1 MTVANDSE
9 IDEAEVNIEGE
20 VTRCRKLRRR
30 VLFVAELVPVQSASS
45 LEGGRRRANA
55 SKCLVEAGCISL
67 AGRQKRRDNSRDP
80 LSGLIRVVI
89 MSTAAPPFQHQ
100 RNERSNTRP
109 PGNNTSFNFVVTG
122 CRKYP
127 VRRRLPARVTR
138 RPTWYKFDES
148 DDPDLNS
155 EEDSEHPLTA
165 SAPEVDQS
173 LVIFEDPNAQY
184 LSTDSEDEE
193 DARIKRSMGVIRKNA
208 ASRGSDGGTKYHCDV
223 CSIDITSTVRISCAN
238 PACKEYDL
246 CVPCFSRGDKSKT
259 HDPQTHEY
267 HVVEQNSIP
276 IYTED
281 WGADEE
287 LLLLEGSERYGLGS
301 WADVSEH
308 IGGYRSKDE
317 TRDHYID
324 TYVRSKLFPL
334 PELADPADMR
344 LHDRI
349 PKEEFQA
356 RKKRRIEERK
366 EEAKAAPPA
375 APKQKPTAS
384 VPACHEVQGFM
395 PGRLEF
401 ETEFA
406 NDAEEAVQ
414 HMQFE
419 PGDGIDP
426 VTGEMDEET
435 TLKMT
440 VFDIYNSRLTARA
453 ERKRIIFEHNL
464 LDYKRNN
471 LIDKKRTKEER
482 DLLNKAKPFAR
493 MMTHDDFDNFTKDL
507 ALEHNLR
514 IAIGQLQEWRQNG
527 ITDLKHGEK
536 YEADKHARI
545 QRNQP
550 QGQFD
555 RMASALQKKSQP
567 QAAELPTEASK
578 LTSPELPHRFQP
590 KPRTVP
596 VFTDTK
602 PIVENDFDLMFAET
616 TGDSAT
622 SQKPK
627 TRYVVAPLANTQ
639 PWKLEDDKTYAPD
652 LQLLSEEEVQLCNN
666 LHLRPKP
673 YLTLKEGLIKEAMK
687 QGGLLKKKEARGV
700 CRVSRPPPPP
710 SRPY

>member
-1 MTVANDSE
+1 MMSKPSKVRPHAQRPRSTPTTISN
-9 IDEAEVNIEGE
+9 
-20 VTRCRKLRRR
+20 R
-30 VLFVAELVPVQSASS
+30 PS
-45 LEGGRRRANA
+45 L
-55 SKCLVEAGCISL
+55 
-67 AGRQKRRDNSRDP
+67 
-80 LSGLIRVVI
+80 
-89 MSTAAPPFQHQ
+89 
-100 RNERSNTRP
+100 
-109 PGNNTSFNFVVTG
+109 NFAVTG
-122 CRKYP
+122 SRKHP
-127 VRRRLPARVTR
+127 VRRRLPPRNTR
-138 RPTWYKFDES
+138 RPARYDLDEFDDLAVKSEQ
-148 DDPDLNS
+148 DQANPFTATTPTPDQTLI
-155 EEDSEHPLTA
+155 T
-165 SAPEVDQS
+165 
-173 LVIFEDPNAQY
+173 FEDPNAQY
-184 LSTDSEDEE
+184 HSTDSEAEE
-193 DARIKRSMGVIRKNA
+193 NARIERSMGVIRKNA

-246 CVPCFSRGDKSKT
+246 CVPCFSRGETSKT
-259 HDPQTHEY
+259 HDPRTHEY

-308 IGGYRSKDE
+308 IGGYRGKDE
-317 TRDHYID
+317 TRDHYIN
-324 TYVRSKLFPL
+324 TYVNSKLFPL

-349 PKEEFQA
+349 PKEQFQA

-366 EEAKAAPPA
+366 EEAKAAKPA
-375 APKQKPTAS
+375 IPNQKPTAS
-384 VPACHEVQGFM
+384 VPSCHEVQGFM

-419 PGDGIDP
+419 PGDGLDP
-426 VTGEMDEET
+426 ETGEMDEET

-453 ERKRIIFEHNL
+453 DRKRIIFEHNL
-464 LDYKRNN
+464 LDYKRNAA
-471 LIDKKRTKEER
+471 IDKKRTKEER
-482 DLLNKAKPFAR
+482 DLLHKAKPFAR
-493 MMTHDDFDNFTKDL
+493 MMNHEDFENFTQDI

-514 IAIGQLQEWRQNG
+514 LAIAQLQEWRQNG

-536 YEADKHARI
+536 YEADKQARI

-578 LTSPELPHRFQP
+578 LTSPDLPHRFQP

-602 PIVENDFDLMFAET
+602 PVVENEFDLMFAET
-616 TGDSAT
+616 NGDTAIG
-622 SQKPK
+622 QKPK
-627 TRYVVAPLANTQ
+627 TRYTVAPLSNTQ

-652 LQLLSEEEVQLCNN
+652 LQLLSEEEIQLCNN

-687 QGGLLKKKEARGV
+687 QGGLLKKKEARTV
-700 CRVSRPPPPP
+700 CRVSRVVHTFFKVLTIC
-710 SRPY
+710 

>member
-1 MTVANDSE
+1 MISN
-9 IDEAEVNIEGE
+9 
-20 VTRCRKLRRR
+20 
-30 VLFVAELVPVQSASS
+30 S
-45 LEGGRRRANA
+45 LTFA
-55 SKCLVEAGCISL
+55 
-67 AGRQKRRDNSRDP
+67 
-80 LSGLIRVVI
+80 
-89 MSTAAPPFQHQ
+89 
-100 RNERSNTRP
+100 
-109 PGNNTSFNFVVTG
+109 VTG
-122 CRKYP
+122 ARKHP
-127 VRRRLPARVTR
+127 VRRRLPTRVTR
-138 RPTWYKFDES
+138 KPTRYYLDEFA
-148 DDPDLNS
+148 DPDLNS
-155 EEDSEHPLTA
+155 EDDDEHPFFTPAPDTDQILTTLEDS
-165 SAPEVDQS
+165 
-173 LVIFEDPNAQY
+173 NAQY
-184 LSTDSEDEE
+184 QSTDSEVEE

-238 PACKEYDL
+238 SACKEYDL
-246 CVPCFSRGDKSKT
+246 CVPCFSRGETSKT
-259 HDPQTHEY
+259 HDPRTHEY

-308 IGGYRSKDE
+308 IGGYRGKDE
-317 TRDHYID
+317 TRDHYIN
-324 TYVRSKLFPL
+324 TYVNSKLFPL

-349 PKEEFQA
+349 PKEQFQA

-366 EEAKAAPPA
+366 EEAKSAKPA
-375 APKQKPTAS
+375 IPNQKPTAS
-384 VPACHEVQGFM
+384 VPSCHEVQGFM

-426 VTGEMDEET
+426 ETGGMDEET

-453 ERKRIIFEHNL
+453 DRKRIIFEHNL
-464 LDYKRNN
+464 LDYKRNAA
-471 LIDKKRTKEER
+471 IDKKRTKEER
-482 DLLNKAKPFAR
+482 DLLHKAKPFAR
-493 MMTHDDFDNFTKDL
+493 MMNHDDFENFTKDI

-514 IAIGQLQEWRQNG
+514 LAITQLQEWRQNG

-536 YEADKHARI
+536 YEVDKQARI

-578 LTSPELPHRFQP
+578 LTSPDLPHRFQP

-602 PIVENDFDLMFAET
+602 PIVENEFDLMFAET
-616 TGDSAT
+616 NGDAAIG
-622 SQKPK
+622 QKPK
-627 TRYVVAPLANTQ
+627 TRYTVAPLSNTQ

-652 LQLLSEEEVQLCNN
+652 LQLLSEEEIQLCNN

-687 QGGLLKKKEARGV
+687 QGGLLKKKEARTV
-700 CRVSRPPPPP
+700 CRIDVNKANKIYDFMIHSGWLGKA
-710 SRPY
+710 

>member
-1 MTVANDSE
+1 MPRKMANDLHVLPHTHSTCPSTSHPQQTLKYLLT
-9 IDEAEVNIEGE
+9 GS
-20 VTRCRKLRRR
+20 RK
-30 VLFVAELVPVQSASS
+30 
-45 LEGGRRRANA
+45 
-55 SKCLVEAGCISL
+55 
-67 AGRQKRRDNSRDP
+67 
-80 LSGLIRVVI
+80 
-89 MSTAAPPFQHQ
+89 H
-100 RNERSNTRP
+100 
-109 PGNNTSFNFVVTG
+109 
-122 CRKYP
+122 P
-127 VRRRLPARVTR
+127 VRRRLPPRITR
-138 RPTWYKFDES
+138 RPTRYIP
-148 DDPDLNS
+148 DDLEDNS
-155 EEDSEHPLTA
+155 EEDQAHPFTALT
-165 SAPEVDQS
+165 PDTDQT
-173 LVIFEDPNAQY
+173 LVALEDLNTQY
-184 LSTDSEDEE
+184 QSTDSEAEE
-193 DARIKRSMGVIRKNA
+193 DERIKASMGVIRKNA
-208 ASRGSDGGTKYHCDV
+208 GSRGDGAGTKYHCDV
-223 CSIDITSTVRISCAN
+223 CTIDVTSTVRIRCAN
-238 PACKEYDL
+238 AACKEYDC
-246 CVPCFSRGDKSKT
+246 CVPCFSRGLTSRD
-259 HDPQTHEY
+259 HDPRTHEY

-308 IGGYRSKDE
+308 IGGYRGKDE
-317 TRDHYID
+317 TRDHYIN
-324 TYVRSKLFPL
+324 TYVNSKLFPL
-334 PELADPADMR
+334 PELADPTDMR

-349 PKEEFQA
+349 PKEQFQA
-356 RKKRRIEERK
+356 RKKRRIEERT
-366 EEAKAAPPA
+366 EEAKAAKPA
-375 APKQKPTAS
+375 TPNQKPTAS
-384 VPACHEVQGFM
+384 VPSCHEVQGFM

-426 VTGEMDEET
+426 ETGEMDEET

-453 ERKRIIFEHNL
+453 DRKRIIFEHNL
-464 LDYKRNN
+464 LDYKRNAA
-471 LIDKKRTKEER
+471 IDKKRTKEER

-493 MMTHDDFDNFTKDL
+493 MMNHDDFENFTKDI

-514 IAIGQLQEWRQNG
+514 LAITQLQEWRQNG

-536 YEADKHARI
+536 YETDKQARI

-602 PIVENDFDLMFAET
+602 PVVENEFDLMFAET
-616 TGDSAT
+616 NGDVAIG
-622 SQKPK
+622 QKPK
-627 TRYVVAPLANTQ
+627 TRYTVAPLSNTQ

-652 LQLLSEEEVQLCNN
+652 LQLLSEEEIQLCNN

-687 QGGLLKKKEARGV
+687 QGGLLKKKEARTV
-700 CRVSRPPPPP
+700 CRVSRALHRHQ
-710 SRPY
+710 STY

>member
-1 MTVANDSE
+1 MMSKPSKVRPHAQQPRFIPTTSN
-9 IDEAEVNIEGE
+9 
-20 VTRCRKLRRR
+20 R
-30 VLFVAELVPVQSASS
+30 PS
-45 LEGGRRRANA
+45 L
-55 SKCLVEAGCISL
+55 
-67 AGRQKRRDNSRDP
+67 
-80 LSGLIRVVI
+80 
-89 MSTAAPPFQHQ
+89 
-100 RNERSNTRP
+100 
-109 PGNNTSFNFVVTG
+109 NFAVTG
-122 CRKYP
+122 SRKHP
-127 VRRRLPARVTR
+127 VRRRLPPRNTR
-138 RPTWYKFDES
+138 RPTRYDRDEFDHLAVKSEQ
-148 DDPDLNS
+148 DEAHPFTATTPDT
-155 EEDSEHPLTA
+155 DSTLIA
-165 SAPEVDQS
+165 
-173 LVIFEDPNAQY
+173 FEDPNAQY
-184 LSTDSEDEE
+184 QSTDSEAEE
-193 DARIKRSMGVIRKNA
+193 DARIERSMGVIRKNA

-246 CVPCFSRGDKSKT
+246 CVPCFSRGETSKT
-259 HDPQTHEY
+259 HDPRTHEY

-308 IGGYRSKDE
+308 IGGYRGKDE
-317 TRDHYID
+317 TRDHYIN
-324 TYVRSKLFPL
+324 TYVNSKLFPL

-349 PKEEFQA
+349 PKEQFQA

-366 EEAKAAPPA
+366 EEAKAAKPA
-375 APKQKPTAS
+375 IPNQKPTAS
-384 VPACHEVQGFM
+384 VPSCHEVQGFM

-419 PGDGIDP
+419 PGDGLDP
-426 VTGEMDEET
+426 ETGEMDEET

-453 ERKRIIFEHNL
+453 DRKRIIFEHNL
-464 LDYKRNN
+464 LDYKRNAAV
-471 LIDKKRTKEER
+471 DKKRTKEER
-482 DLLNKAKPFAR
+482 DLLHKAKPFAR
-493 MMTHDDFDNFTKDL
+493 MMNHEDFENFTQDI

-514 IAIGQLQEWRQNG
+514 LAIAQLQEWRQNG

-536 YEADKHARI
+536 YEADKQARI

-578 LTSPELPHRFQP
+578 LTSPDLPHRFQP

-602 PIVENDFDLMFAET
+602 PVVENEFDLMFAET
-616 TGDSAT
+616 NGDTAIG
-622 SQKPK
+622 QKPK
-627 TRYVVAPLANTQ
+627 TRYTVAPLSNTQ

-652 LQLLSEEEVQLCNN
+652 LQLLSEEEIQLCNN

-673 YLTLKEGLIKEAMK
+673 YLILKEGLIKEAMK
-687 QGGLLKKKEARGV
+687 QGGLLKKKEARTV
-700 CRVSRPPPPP
+700 CRVSRVVHTIFHVLTI
-710 SRPY
+710 